1 MNVMNCRALR
11 QAQACFCV
19 AFSLRSTSRRGGGS
33 LCRVFRGAAGAVDN
47 WVARQSRGSTLRFS
61 SSSSSSFQA
70 PAPPS
75 THGNPVFP
83 DIDFSVAASPT
94 AESVRRN
101 NDPSSVFVVT
111 GASRGI
117 GLQFVKSLLD
127 RTKVS
132 VSLPVLVP
140 GFVSLAHTC
149 RMFHANLV
157 ASTRAASS
165 LVVVP
170 RKTRTASTN
179 VRRCRCLPVA
189 SRQSNLIWKINCL
202 WNGREPIFAIA
213 TTEWICS

>member
-140 GFVSLAHTC
+140 GFVSLAHTSRLDAEC
-149 RMFHANLV
+149 SMRIWSHPPGPRRRLLSFPARRAPPPRMC
-157 ASTRAASS
+157 
-165 LVVVP
+165 VVVG
-170 RKTRTASTN
+170 
-179 VRRCRCLPVA
+179 A
-189 SRQSNLIWKINCL
+189 SRSRRDN
-202 WNGREPIFAIA
+202 P
-213 TTEWICS
+213 T